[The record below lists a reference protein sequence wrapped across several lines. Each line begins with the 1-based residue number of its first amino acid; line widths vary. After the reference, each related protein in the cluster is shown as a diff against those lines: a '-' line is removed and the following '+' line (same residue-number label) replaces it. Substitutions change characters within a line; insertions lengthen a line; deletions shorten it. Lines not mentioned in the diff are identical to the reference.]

1 MKVEMTNE
9 TYRICSR
16 CIMDTSD
23 PDIVFDANG
32 WCNHCVGWH
41 ARSKFYVLPLAER
54 TRQLEALVEEIKR
67 AGKGHDYDCVIGVS
81 GGVDSSYVAIKAKE
95 LGLRPLAIH
104 VDNGWNS
111 EKAVGN
117 IKKILDPLSIDLSTV
132 VLNWK
137 EFRELQL
144 AFLRAS
150 TPDSEIPSDHAIV
163 ASFYNATKQHGIRYF
178 LSGVNFRT
186 EGIHVREW
194 SQGHLDRRYLQS
206 IYKKFYGRKLRH
218 FPLIPVTRLVWNIVL
233 HRPKAVFLLDYLDFD
248 KQATKQM
255 LIDRYGWEDYG
266 GKHYE
271 SVYTRFYQ
279 GWILPHKFGY
289 DKRRMHLSTLVCS
302 GQITR
307 ARALEEIAEPPYPPD
322 WIESDTVFV
331 AKKLGVTREEFM
343 EIMRAPKKRYMDY
356 PNLQNHWA
364 FGKGLDFFRYLK
376 HQLRWIS

>member
-1 MKVEMTNE
+1 
-9 TYRICSR
+9 
-16 CIMDTSD
+16 MDTTD
-23 PDIVFDANG
+23 PDIQFDIHG
-32 WCNHCVGWH
+32 QCNHCTGWFK
-41 ARSKFYVLPLAER
+41 RSQFYSLPLQER
-54 TRQLEALVEEIKR
+54 TRRLGVLVDEMKR
-67 AGKGHDYDCVIGVS
+67 RGHGKAYDCVIGVS
-81 GGVDSSYVAIKAKE
+81 GGVDSSFVAIKARE

-117 IKKILDPLSIDLSTV
+117 IKKILDPLHIDLSTV

-163 ASFYNATKQHGIRYF
+163 ASFYNATREFEIAYF

-206 IYKKFYGRKLRH
+206 VYKRFYGKKLKY
-218 FPLIPVTRLVWNIVL
+218 FPLIPVTTLVWNIVF
-233 HRPKAVFLLDYLDFD
+233 HKPKAVYLLDYLDYD
-248 KQATKQM
+248 KQATKQF
-255 LIDRYGWEDYG
+255 LIDHYGWEDYG

-271 SVYTRFYQ
+271 SMYTRFYQ
-279 GWILPHKFGY
+279 GWILPQKFNY

-302 GQITR
+302 GQISR
-307 ARALEEIAEPPYPPD
+307 DDALKEIAAPPYPPE
-322 WIESDTVFV
+322 WIEPDTVFV
-331 AKKLGVTREEFM
+331 AKKLGITRDEFTA
-343 EIMRAPKKRYMDY
+343 IMAAPKKRYMDY

-364 FGKGLDFFRYLK
+364 FGRGLDLFRVLK
-376 HQLRWIS
+376 HKLRWIS

>member
-1 MKVEMTNE
+1 MTRP
-9 TYRICSR
+9 YQVCVR

-23 PDIVFDANG
+23 PDIVFDAAG
-32 WCNHCVGWH
+32 LCNHCTGWF
-41 ARSKFYVLPLAER
+41 ARAELCVLPLAER
-54 TRQLEALVEEIKR
+54 ERQLALLVDEIKR
-67 AGKGHDYDCVIGVS
+67 HGHGRDYDCIIGVS
-81 GGVDSSYVAIKAKE
+81 GGVDSSYVAVKARE
-95 LGLRPLAIH
+95 LGLRLLAIH

-117 IKKILDPLSIDLSTV
+117 IKRILDPLRIDLSTK

-150 TPDSEIPSDHAIV
+150 TPDSEIPTDHAIV
-163 ASFYNATKQHGIRYF
+163 AAFFEASRRHRIGYC
-178 LSGVNFRT
+178 LSGINFRT

-194 SQGHLDRRYLQS
+194 SQGHLDSRYIRSVYRR
-206 IYKKFYGRKLRH
+206 FTGGRLVH
-218 FPLIPVTRLVWNIVL
+218 FPLIPMTTLVRNIVL
-233 HRPKAVFLLDYLDFD
+233 HRPRNVFLLDYLDYD
-248 KQATKQM
+248 KQAAKRLLM
-255 LIDRYGWEDYG
+255 ENYGWEDYG

-302 GQITR
+302 GQMTR
-307 ARALEEIAEPPYPPD
+307 GEALDEIAAPPYPADWVEPD
-322 WIESDTVFV
+322 RAFV
-331 AKKLGVTREEFM
+331 AKKLGISPEEFAA
-343 EIMRAPKKRYMDY
+343 IMAAPKKRYGDY

-364 FGKGLDFFRYLK
+364 FGRGLDLFRFLK
-376 HQLRWIS
+376 HKLHWVS

>member
-1 MKVEMTNE
+1 MTVP
-9 TYRICSR
+9 YQICTR
-16 CIMDTSD
+16 CIMDTTD

-32 WCNHCVGWH
+32 WCNHCTGWFK
-41 ARSKFYVLPLAER
+41 RSAFYALPLDER
-54 TRQLEALVEEIKR
+54 TRRLGIVVDEIKR
-67 AGKGHDYDCVIGVS
+67 RGHGRDYDCIIGVS
-81 GGVDSSYVAIKAKE
+81 GGVDSSYVAIKCKE
-95 LGLRPLAIH
+95 LGLRPLAVH

-117 IKKILDPLSIDLSTV
+117 IKRILDPLHIDLHTV

-163 ASFYNATKQHGIRYF
+163 AAFYGATSEHHVRYY
-178 LSGVNFRT
+178 LSGINFRT

-194 SQGHLDRRYLQS
+194 SQGHVDRRYIQS
-206 IYKKFYGRKLRH
+206 IYRQFTNKRLKH
-218 FPLIPVTRLVWNIVL
+218 FPLIPVTTLVRSIVM
-233 HRPKAVFLLDYLDFD
+233 HRPKAVYLLDYLDYD
-248 KQATKQM
+248 KRATKQ
-255 LIDRYGWEDYG
+255 LLTETYGWEDYG

-271 SVYTRFYQ
+271 SVYTRIYQ

-302 GQITR
+302 GQMSR
-307 ARALEEIAEPPYPPD
+307 NEALEEIATPPYPPEWVEPD
-322 WIESDTVFV
+322 KAFV
-331 AKKLGVTREEFM
+331 AKKLGISREEFDA
-343 EIMRAPKKRYMDY
+343 IMAAPKRRYRDY

-364 FGKGLDFFRYLK
+364 FGRGLDLFRILK
-376 HQLRWIS
+376 HKLHWIS

>member
-1 MKVEMTNE
+1 MIEP
-9 TYRICSR
+9 YRICAR

-23 PDIVFDANG
+23 PDIVFDAEG
-32 WCNHCVGWH
+32 HCNHCTAWF
-41 ARSKFYVLPLAER
+41 ARPAIYNLPPAERARRLAE
-54 TRQLEALVEEIKR
+54 LVDDIKR
-67 AGKGHDYDCVIGVS
+67 RGRGKDYDCIIGVS
-81 GGVDSSYVAIKAKE
+81 GGVDSSFVAIKVRE
-95 LGLRPLAIH
+95 LGLRPLAVH

-111 EKAVGN
+111 DKAVGN
-117 IKKILDPLSIDLSTV
+117 IKRVLEPLGIDLSTI

-163 ASFYNATKQHGIRYF
+163 AAFYEASARHSVGYC
-178 LSGVNFRT
+178 LSGINLRT

-194 SQGHLDRRYLQS
+194 SQGHLDSRYIRSVYRQFTGKRL
-206 IYKKFYGRKLRH
+206 KH
-218 FPLIPVTRLVWNIVL
+218 FPLISVSRLVLNIVL
-233 HRPKAVFLLDYLDFD
+233 HRPRWVFLLDYLDYD
-248 KQATKQM
+248 KQAAKRLLTES
-255 LIDRYGWEDYG
+255 YGWQDYG

-302 GQITR
+302 GQMTR
-307 ARALEEIAEPPYPPD
+307 AAALEEIASPAYPPE
-322 WIESDTVFV
+322 WVEPDTAFV
-331 AKKLGVTREEFM
+331 AKKLGITREEFAA
-343 EIMRAPKKRYMDY
+343 IMAIPKKRYSDF

-364 FGKGLDFFRYLK
+364 FGRGLDLYRFLK
-376 HQLRWIS
+376 HGLNWLS

>member
-1 MKVEMTNE
+1 MTVP
-9 TYRICSR
+9 YQICTR
-16 CIMDTSD
+16 CIMDTTD

-32 WCNHCVGWH
+32 WCNHCIGWFE
-41 ARSKFYVLPLAER
+41 RSAFYALPLDER
-54 TRQLEALVEEIKR
+54 TRRLGIVVDEIKR
-67 AGKGHDYDCVIGVS
+67 RGHGKGYDCIIGVS
-81 GGVDSSYVAIKAKE
+81 GGVDSSYVAIKCKE
-95 LGLRPLAIH
+95 LGLRPLAVH

-117 IKKILDPLSIDLSTV
+117 IKRILDPLHIDLHTV

-163 ASFYNATKQHGIRYF
+163 AAFYGATSEHHVRYY
-178 LSGVNFRT
+178 LSGINFRT

-194 SQGHLDRRYLQS
+194 SQGHVDRRYIQS
-206 IYKKFYGRKLRH
+206 IYRQFTNKRLKH
-218 FPLIPVTRLVWNIVL
+218 FPLIPVTTLVRSIVM
-233 HRPKAVFLLDYLDFD
+233 HRPKAVYLLDYLDYD
-248 KQATKQM
+248 KRATKQ
-255 LIDRYGWEDYG
+255 LLTETYGWEDYG

-279 GWILPHKFGY
+279 GSILPHKFGY

-302 GQITR
+302 GQMSR
-307 ARALEEIAEPPYPPD
+307 NEALEEIATPPYPPEWVEPD
-322 WIESDTVFV
+322 KAFV
-331 AKKLGVTREEFM
+331 AKKLGLSREEFDA
-343 EIMRAPKKRYMDY
+343 IMAAPKRRYRDY

-364 FGKGLDFFRYLK
+364 FGRGLDLFRILK
-376 HQLRWIS
+376 HKLHWIS

>member
-1 MKVEMTNE
+1 MSRA
-9 TYRICSR
+9 YQICTR
-16 CIMDTSD
+16 CIMDTTD
-23 PDIVFDANG
+23 PDISFDAAG
-32 WCNHCVGWH
+32 VCNHCSGWFKR
-41 ARSKFYVLPLAER
+41 ARIYSLPIEDR
-54 TRQLEALVEEIKR
+54 TRQLHALVEEIKR
-67 AGKGHDYDCVIGVS
+67 RGHRRDYDCIIGVS
-81 GGVDSSYVAIKAKE
+81 GGVDSSYLAIKVKE

-111 EKAVGN
+111 DKAVGN
-117 IKKILDPLSIDLSTV
+117 IKRILDPLHIDLSTL

-163 ASFYNATKQHGIRYF
+163 AAFYQASARYHVNYCIN
-178 LSGVNFRT
+178 GVNFRT

-194 SQGHLDRRYLQS
+194 SQGHLDSRYVRSVYRQFTHKRLQ
-206 IYKKFYGRKLRH
+206 H
-218 FPLIPVTRLVWNIVL
+218 FPLISVPRLVLSIVL
-233 HRPKAVFLLDYLDFD
+233 HRPRWVFLLDYLDYD
-248 KQATKQM
+248 KTAAKR
-255 LIDRYGWEDYG
+255 LLAESYGWQDYG

-302 GQITR
+302 GQMTR
-307 ARALEEIAEPPYPPD
+307 AAALEEIASPAYPPD
-322 WIESDTVFV
+322 WVEPDTVFV
-331 AKKLGVTREEFM
+331 AKKLGITREEFAA
-343 EIMRAPKKRYMDY
+343 IMAAPKRRYSDF

-364 FGKGLDFFRYLK
+364 FGRGLDLYRFLK
-376 HQLRWIS
+376 HGLHWLS

>member
-1 MKVEMTNE
+1 MNQVP
-9 TYRICSR
+9 YRICVR

-23 PDIVFDANG
+23 PDIVFDDAG
-32 WCNHCVGWH
+32 RCNHCNAWF
-41 ARSKFYVLPLAER
+41 ARPAIYNLPPAER
-54 TRQLEALVEEIKR
+54 ARQLAAMVEEIKR
-67 AGKGHDYDCVIGVS
+67 RGHGKEYDCIVGVS
-81 GGVDSSYVAIKAKE
+81 GGVDSSFVAIKTRE
-95 LGLRPLAIH
+95 LGLRPLAVH

-117 IKKILDPLSIDLSTV
+117 IKRILEPLHIDLSTT

-163 ASFYNATKQHGIRYF
+163 AAFYAASSRHRVGYCVT
-178 LSGVNFRT
+178 GVNLRT

-194 SQGHLDRRYLQS
+194 SQGHLDSRYIKSVYRQFTG
-206 IYKKFYGRKLRH
+206 KRLRN
-218 FPLIPVTRLVWNIVL
+218 FPLIPVTTLVRNIVL
-233 HRPKAVFLLDYLDFD
+233 HRPRNVFLLDYLDYD
-248 KQATKQM
+248 KQATKRLLM
-255 LIDRYGWEDYG
+255 DTYGWEDYG

-307 ARALEEIAEPPYPPD
+307 EQALAEIATPAYPPE
-322 WIESDTVFV
+322 WIEPDKAFV
-331 AKKLGVTREEFM
+331 AKKLGISLQEF
-343 EIMRAPKKRYMDY
+343 EAIMALPRKRYVDY

-364 FGKGLDFFRYLK
+364 FGRGLDLYRILK
-376 HQLRWIS
+376 HRLRWVS

>member
-1 MKVEMTNE
+1 MNQVP
-9 TYRICSR
+9 YRICVR

-23 PDIVFDANG
+23 PDIVFDDAG
-32 WCNHCVGWH
+32 RCNHCNAWF
-41 ARSKFYVLPLAER
+41 ARPAIYNLPPAER
-54 TRQLEALVEEIKR
+54 ARQLAAMVEEIKR
-67 AGKGHDYDCVIGVS
+67 RGHGKEYDCIVGVS
-81 GGVDSSYVAIKAKE
+81 GGVDSSFVAIKTRE
-95 LGLRPLAIH
+95 LGLRPLAVH

-117 IKKILDPLSIDLSTV
+117 IKRILEPLHIDLSTT

-163 ASFYNATKQHGIRYF
+163 AAFYAASSRHRVGYCVT
-178 LSGVNFRT
+178 GVNLRT

-194 SQGHLDRRYLQS
+194 SQGHLDSRYIKSVYRQFTG
-206 IYKKFYGRKLRH
+206 KRLRN
-218 FPLIPVTRLVWNIVL
+218 FPLIPVTTLVRNIVL
-233 HRPKAVFLLDYLDFD
+233 HRPRNVFLLDYLDYD
-248 KQATKQM
+248 KQATKRLLM
-255 LIDRYGWEDYG
+255 DTYGWEDYG

-302 GQITR
+302 GQMTR
-307 ARALEEIAEPPYPPD
+307 EQALAEIATPAYPPE
-322 WIESDTVFV
+322 WIEPDKAFV
-331 AKKLGVTREEFM
+331 AKKLGISLQEF
-343 EIMRAPKKRYMDY
+343 EAIMALPRKRYVDY

-364 FGKGLDFFRYLK
+364 FGRGLDLYRILK
-376 HQLRWIS
+376 HRLRWVS

>member
-1 MKVEMTNE
+1 MSQP
-9 TYRICSR
+9 YQICTR

-23 PDIVFDANG
+23 PDIVFDEAG
-32 WCNHCVGWH
+32 HCNHCRAWFTRAAIYNLPPQER
-41 ARSKFYVLPLAER
+41 ARL
-54 TRQLEALVEEIKR
+54 LESVVEEMKR
-67 AGKGHDYDCVIGVS
+67 RGHGRDYDCVIGVS
-81 GGVDSSYVAIKAKE
+81 GGVDSSFCAIKVKE
-95 LGLRPLAIH
+95 LGLRPLAVH
-104 VDNGWNS
+104 LDNGWNS

-117 IKKILDPLSIDLSTV
+117 IKRLLDPLHIDLSTI

-163 ASFYNATKQHGIRYF
+163 AAFYAASSQHRIGYCVNGIN
-178 LSGVNFRT
+178 LRT

-194 SQGHLDRRYLQS
+194 SQGHLDSRYIKS
-206 IYKKFYGRKLRH
+206 VYWKFTGKRLRH
-218 FPLIPVTRLVWNIVL
+218 FPLIPVTTLVRNIVL
-233 HRPKAVFLLDYLDFD
+233 HRPRNVFLLDYLDYD
-248 KQATKQM
+248 KQAAKRLLM
-255 LIDRYGWEDYG
+255 DRYGWEDYG

-302 GQITR
+302 GHMTR
-307 ARALEEIAEPPYPPD
+307 SEALAEISRPAYPPEAVAPD
-322 WIESDTVFV
+322 KAFV
-331 AKKLGVTREEFM
+331 AKKLGITVEEFDAVM
-343 EIMRAPKKRYMDY
+343 ALPRKRYGDY

-364 FGKGLDFFRYLK
+364 FGRGLDVFRFFK
-376 HQLRWIS
+376 HTLHWVS

>member
-1 MKVEMTNE
+1 MNQVP
-9 TYRICSR
+9 YRICVR

-23 PDIVFDANG
+23 PDIVFDDAG
-32 WCNHCVGWH
+32 RCNHCNAWF
-41 ARSKFYVLPLAER
+41 ARPAIYNLPPAER
-54 TRQLEALVEEIKR
+54 ARQLAAMVEEIKR
-67 AGKGHDYDCVIGVS
+67 RGHGKEYDCIVGVS
-81 GGVDSSYVAIKAKE
+81 GGVDSSFVAIKTRE
-95 LGLRPLAIH
+95 LGLRPLAVH

-117 IKKILDPLSIDLSTV
+117 IKRILEPLHIDLSTT

-163 ASFYNATKQHGIRYF
+163 AAFYAASSRHRVGYCVT
-178 LSGVNFRT
+178 GVNLRT

-194 SQGHLDRRYLQS
+194 SQGHLDSRYIKSVYRQFTG
-206 IYKKFYGRKLRH
+206 KRLRN
-218 FPLIPVTRLVWNIVL
+218 FPLIPVTTLVRNIVL
-233 HRPKAVFLLDYLDFD
+233 HRPRNVFLLDYLDYD
-248 KQATKQM
+248 KQATKR
-255 LIDRYGWEDYG
+255 LLLDTYGWEDYG

-302 GQITR
+302 GQMTR
-307 ARALEEIAEPPYPPD
+307 EQALAEIATPAYPPE
-322 WIESDTVFV
+322 WIEPDKAFV
-331 AKKLGVTREEFM
+331 AKKLGISLQEF
-343 EIMRAPKKRYMDY
+343 EAIMALPRKRYVDY

-364 FGKGLDFFRYLK
+364 FGRGLDLYRILK
-376 HQLRWIS
+376 HRLRWVS

>member
-1 MKVEMTNE
+1 MTRS
-9 TYRICSR
+9 YQICAR

-23 PDIVFDANG
+23 PDIVFDAAG
-32 WCNHCVGWH
+32 LCNHCTGWF
-41 ARSKFYVLPLAER
+41 ARAQLCVLPLAER
-54 TRQLEALVEEIKR
+54 ERQLALLVDEIKR
-67 AGKGHDYDCVIGVS
+67 HGRGKDYDCIIGVS
-81 GGVDSSYVAIKAKE
+81 GGVDSSYVAVKARE
-95 LGLRPLAIH
+95 LGLRLLAIH

-117 IKKILDPLSIDLSTV
+117 IKRILDPLRIDLSTK

-150 TPDSEIPSDHAIV
+150 TPDSEIPTDHAIV
-163 ASFYNATKQHGIRYF
+163 AAFFEASRRHRIGYC
-178 LSGVNFRT
+178 LSGINFRT

-194 SQGHLDRRYLQS
+194 SQGHLDSRYIRSVYRR
-206 IYKKFYGRKLRH
+206 FTGGRLVH
-218 FPLIPVTRLVWNIVL
+218 FPLIPVTTLVRNIVL
-233 HRPKAVFLLDYLDFD
+233 HWPRNVFLLDYLDYD
-248 KQATKQM
+248 KQAAKRLLM
-255 LIDRYGWEDYG
+255 ENYGWEDYG

-302 GQITR
+302 GQMTR
-307 ARALEEIAEPPYPPD
+307 GEALDEIAAPPYPADWVEPD
-322 WIESDTVFV
+322 RAFV
-331 AKKLGVTREEFM
+331 AKKLGISPEEFAA
-343 EIMRAPKKRYMDY
+343 IMAAPKKRYGDY

-364 FGKGLDFFRYLK
+364 FGRGLDLFRVLK
-376 HQLRWIS
+376 HRLHWVS

>member
-1 MKVEMTNE
+1 
-9 TYRICSR
+9 
-16 CIMDTSD
+16 MDTTD

-32 WCNHCVGWH
+32 WCNHCTGWYER
-41 ARSKFYVLPLAER
+41 AKFYELPLEER
-54 TRQLEALVEEIKR
+54 TRRLSVIVEEIKR
-67 AGKGHDYDCVIGVS
+67 RGHGKDYDCIIGVS
-81 GGVDSSYVAIKAKE
+81 GGVDSSYVAIKSKE

-117 IKKILDPLSIDLSTV
+117 IKRILDPLQIDLHTV

-163 ASFYNATKQHGIRYF
+163 ASFFNATSDHRVGYYLNGI
-178 LSGVNFRT
+178 NFRT
-186 EGIHVREW
+186 EGIHVRAW
-194 SQGHLDRRYLQS
+194 SQGHGDRRYIQS
-206 IYKKFYGRKLRH
+206 VYRQFTRKRLKH
-218 FPLIPVTRLVWNIVL
+218 FPLIPVTTLVRSIVM
-233 HRPKAVFLLDYLDFD
+233 HRPKAVYLLDYLDYH
-248 KQATKQM
+248 KQETKQ
-255 LIDRYGWEDYG
+255 LLQEKYGWEDYG

-302 GQITR
+302 GQMTR
-307 ARALEEIAEPPYPPD
+307 DQALAEIAAPAYPQEWVEPD
-322 WIESDTVFV
+322 KAFLV
-331 AKKLGVTREEFM
+331 KKLGISREEFDA
-343 EIMRAPKKRYMDY
+343 IMAAPRRRYRDY

-364 FGKGLDFFRYLK
+364 FGRGLDLFRILK
-376 HQLRWIS
+376 HKLRWI